1 MKKTF
6 LPIAIIALALT
17 AAFMVLRAST
27 PATPKSIC
35 KESVDQCPL
44 QKKKN
49 SDRGIMPVDNFSR
62 QFFSFTGSIR

>member
-27 PATPKSIC
+27 PAPANSIC
-35 KESVDQCPL
+35 KETMNQCPL

-49 SDRGIMPVDNFSR
+49 SGRGSLPVDNFSR
-62 QFFSFTGSIR
+62 QFFSFAGTMR